1 MNNFTRRQFLGSA
14 GLAAVSV
21 GIAAGSTL
29 AAQARRK
36 SAATASPEAQPP
48 PKTGKRPNV
57 ILYVGDDWGSGLAG
71 CYGHR
76 QVKTPGVDAL
86 AAEGIRM
93 THAFCTTASCS
104 PSRSVLLSGMYNHAN
119 GMYGLQHAEHHFS
132 SFETVRSLPMFLSQ
146 AGYRTARWGKYHVAP
161 DSSYSF
167 EQVLG
172 PGGHPRDG
180 ADKCRTFIAEESNK
194 PFFLYFCPTEPHRNF
209 KRDESD
215 QVDPKD
221 IAVPSYLPDI
231 PECRQDLAEYYASTQ
246 RCDKGLLRL
255 IEILKDTGHW
265 NDTVVIFLSD
275 NGAPFPG
282 AKTTLYEP
290 GIRLPCVIRNP
301 LAAKQGGVCN
311 AMINYTDI
319 APTIL
324 DLCSATP
331 TDYRFQGR
339 SFAGVLDQENP
350 AGFDEVFASHSFHQI
365 TMYYPMRM
373 IRTRRHKLIFNVAH
387 GLAYP
392 FASDLYGSPT
402 WQAVLKRGD
411 KSYGKRSVEAYIHRP
426 RFELYDLQEDPDE
439 TRNLADDP
447 AHAGLL
453 EELKNKLREFQK
465 QTKDP
470 WLHKWTYE

>member
-1 MNNFTRRQFLGSA
+1 MTHSTRRQFLGSA
-14 GLAAVSV
+14 GLAAFSV
-21 GIAAGSTL
+21 GIAVGSAP
-29 AAQARRK
+29 AA
-36 SAATASPEAQPP
+36 E
-48 PKTGKRPNV
+48 GKRKPGDVPAPSVSSRPQSGKRLNV
-57 ILYVGDDWGSGLAG
+57 ILYVADDWGSDLAG
-71 CYGHR
+71 CYGNQ
-76 QVKTPGVDAL
+76 QVKTPGLDTL
-86 AAEGIRM
+86 AAEGIRL

-104 PSRSVLLSGMYNHAN
+104 PSRSVILSGLYNHAN
-119 GMYGLQHAEHHFS
+119 GQYGLQHAVHHFS
-132 SFETVRSLPMFLSQ
+132 SFDTVRSLPVFLAQ

-161 DSSYSF
+161 ENVYAF

-180 ADKCRTFIAEESNK
+180 AEKCRDFISTESDK

-209 KRDESD
+209 KRDEGDTFKSD
-215 QVDPKD
+215 D
-221 IAVPSYLPDI
+221 ISVPSYLPDTT
-231 PECRQDLAEYYASTQ
+231 ECRQELADYYASIQ

-255 IEILKDTGHW
+255 IEILKATGRW

-301 LAAKQGGVCN
+301 SLNKQGGVCN

-331 TDYRFQGR
+331 TDYRFHGR

-350 AGFDEVFASHSFHQI
+350 EGFNEVFGSHTFHEV

-373 IRTRRHKLIFNVAH
+373 IRTRRHKLIFNIAH
-387 GLAYP
+387 GLPYP
-392 FASDLYGSPT
+392 FASDLYNSTT
-402 WQAVLKRGD
+402 WKAVLKRGD
-411 KSYGKRSVEAYIHRP
+411 KLYARRTVENYIHRP
-426 RFELYDLQEDPDE
+426 RFELYDLQNDPDE
-439 TRNLADDP
+439 IHNLSEDP
-447 AHAGLL
+447 AHAGRL
-453 EELKNKLREFQK
+453 EELKTRLRDFQK
-465 QTKDP
+465 RSNDP
-470 WLHKWTYE
+470 WLSKWTYE